1 MVVARWESS
10 GGKHWAELHDNGD
23 GSFSYRGNGCG
34 GFMGAMSQ
42 ALAIAELE
50 RKVGDGYFLP
60 DVAKTPMK
68 RVK

>member
-1 MVVARWESS
+1 MVVARWESR

-34 GFMGAMSQ
+34 GCLGCMTQAQ
-42 ALAIAELE
+42 ALAELE
-50 RKVGDGYFLP
+50 RRVLDGYFLP
-60 DVAKTPMK
+60 DVAKTQMR